1 MKRLLLITLIFTFS
15 YAENKLPEREKIPER
30 GAFPERGEIPERG
43 TFPDRNKLPERGDY
57 SMNNAVNII
66 PLEDF
71 FRNPEM
77 SSFQL
82 SPNGKYI
89 SYMKPWE
96 DGNRMMN
103 VYVRPIGSD
112 EEVRITGAS
121 KRSLYGYFWLNENRI
136 AYVQDEGGDENIHIY
151 AVNIDGS
158 NNIDLTP
165 FENIQARITDDL
177 EDNPDYMLGALNKR
191 NPRIHDV
198 YRMNVNSGEMEMIAE
213 NPGNIQGWMTDNE
226 GKLRIATTSDGVNT
240 SLLYRE
246 NETEDFK
253 PILTTN
259 FKESVSPLYFT
270 FDNQELYVA
279 SNRGR
284 DKSAI
289 FKFDLETAKEGE
301 LIFENDE
308 VDVYGLMRS
317 KKRKKIT
324 GVSYTT
330 DKRQMHFF
338 DEWRENLQNKLESK
352 LKGVEVAISDLSKD
366 ETKAIVVTYSDRSR
380 GTYYYYD
387 IEKDILNKLADLSPW
402 LDEEDMAFMKPISYK
417 SRDGLTIPGYLTLPL
432 NYKQGDRIPVVV
444 NPHGGPWARDNWGF
458 NSQVQFLANRGYA
471 VLQMNFRGS
480 VGYGREFW
488 EISFK
493 QWGKTM
499 QDDITD
505 GVNWLIDEGI
515 ADPDRI
521 GIYGASYGG
530 YATLAGLAFTPDVYA
545 CGVDYVG
552 VSNIF
557 TLLETLPPYWEL
569 GRQMMYEMIGDPD
582 TEKELL
588 KAASPLFHIDKIK
601 APLFVAQGANDPRV
615 KQAESDQIV
624 EALEAKGIDV
634 PYMLKEDEGHG
645 FYNEQNQFDFY
656 REMIKFLDK
665 HLKQ

>member
-1 MKRLLLITLIFTFS
+1 MKKEYAIVVILISIICLFYFIGGNS
-15 YAENKLPEREKIPER
+15 
-30 GAFPERGEIPERG
+30 
-43 TFPDRNKLPERGDY
+43 
-57 SMNNAVNII
+57 VNSLKNI
-66 PLEDF
+66 PLKDF
-71 FRNPEM
+71 FKNPEM

-82 SPNGKYI
+82 SPDGKHI

-96 DGNRMMN
+96 DGDRMMN
-103 VYVRPIGSD
+103 VYVRPIDSN
-112 EEVRITGAS
+112 EEVRITGAT
-121 KRSLYGYFWLNENRI
+121 KRSLYGYFWLNDNRI

-177 EDNPDYMLGALNKR
+177 EDNPDFMLVALNKR
-191 NPRIHDV
+191 NPQIHDV
-198 YRMNVNSGEMEMIAE
+198 YRLNVNSGEMEMIAE
-213 NPGNIQGWMTDNE
+213 NPGNISGWMTDND

-240 SLLYRE
+240 GLLYRE
-246 NETEDFK
+246 NESDPFK
-253 PILTTN
+253 SILVTN
-259 FKESVSPLYFT
+259 FKESVAPLYFT
-270 FDNQELYVA
+270 FDNKELYVS

-289 FKFDLETAKEGE
+289 FKFDLNTAKEGE
-301 LIFENDE
+301 LIFEHGE

-317 KKRKKIT
+317 KKRKVIT

-330 DKRQMHFF
+330 DKRQIHFF
-338 DEWRENLQNKLESK
+338 DEWRENLQEKLESK
-352 LKGVEVAISDLSKD
+352 LKGVEVALSDLSKD
-366 ETKAIVVTYSDRSR
+366 EKRAIVVTYSDRSR

-387 IEKDILNKLADLSPW
+387 IENDNLQKLADLSPW
-402 LDEEDMAFMKPISYK
+402 LNEEDMAYMKPISYK
-417 SRDGLTIPGYLTLPL
+417 SRDGLTIPGYLTLPI
-432 NYKQGDRIPVVV
+432 NYKEGDKLPVVI
-444 NPHGGPWARDNWGF
+444 NPHGGPWARDGWGF
-458 NSQVQFLANRGYA
+458 NPEVQFLANRGYA

-505 GVNWLIDEGI
+505 GVKWLIDEGI

-521 GIYGASYGG
+521 AIYGASYGG
-530 YATLAGLAFTPDVYA
+530 YATLAGLAFTPDLYA

-569 GRQMMYEMIGDPD
+569 GRQMMYEMIGNPE
-582 TEKELL
+582 TEKEILE
-588 KAASPLFHIDKIK
+588 AASPLFHVDKIK
-601 APLFVAQGANDPRV
+601 APLFVAQGANDQRV

-624 EALEAKGIDV
+624 EALKAKGIDV

-645 FYNEQNQFDFY
+645 FYNEENQFDFY
-656 REMIKFLDK
+656 QEMEKFLNK
-665 HLKQ
+665 HLMN

>member
-1 MKRLLLITLIFTFS
+1 MKKEYAIVIILITIICLFYFIGGKNMS
-15 YAENKLPEREKIPER
+15 ASIPSHV
-30 GAFPERGEIPERG
+30 GVKSVKTLKEIPL
-43 TFPDRNKLPERGDY
+43 K
-57 SMNNAVNII
+57 
-66 PLEDF
+66 DF
-71 FRNPEM
+71 FKNPEM
-77 SSFQL
+77 SSFQM
-82 SPNGKYI
+82 SPDGKYI

-103 VYVRPIGSD
+103 VYVRPIESSD
-112 EEVRITGAS
+112 EVRVTGAS

-151 AVNIDGS
+151 AVNIDGT

-177 EDNPDYMLGALNKR
+177 EDDPDFMLVALNKR
-191 NPRIHDV
+191 NPRVHDV
-198 YRMNVNSGEMEMIAE
+198 YRLNVNSGDMEMIAE
-213 NPGNIQGWMTDNE
+213 NPGNISGWMTDND

-240 SLLYRE
+240 GLLYRD
-246 NETEDFK
+246 NESEDFK
-253 PILTTN
+253 NILTTN
-259 FKESVSPLYFT
+259 FKESVSPLSFT
-270 FDNQELYVA
+270 FDNKQLYVS

-289 FKFDLETAKEGE
+289 YKFDLNTVKEGE
-301 LIFENDE
+301 LIFEHDE
-308 VDVYGLMRS
+308 VDVYRLMRS
-317 KKRKKIT
+317 KKRKVIT

-330 DKRQMHFF
+330 DKRQIHFF
-338 DEWRENLQNKLESK
+338 DDWRENLQKKLESK
-352 LKGVEVAISDLSKD
+352 LEGVEVALSDLSKD
-366 ETKAIVVTYSDRSR
+366 EKRAIVVTYSDRSR

-387 IEKDILNKLADLSPW
+387 IETDNLKKLADLSPW
-402 LDEEDMAFMKPISYK
+402 LNEEDMANMWPISYK
-417 SRDGLTIPGYLTLPL
+417 SRDGLTIPGYLTLPI
-432 NYKQGDRIPVVV
+432 NYKKGDKLPVII
-444 NPHGGPWARDNWGF
+444 NPHGGPWARDAWGF
-458 NSQVQFLANRGYA
+458 DSQVQFLANRGYA

-505 GVNWLIDEGI
+505 GVNWLINEGI

-521 GIYGASYGG
+521 AIYGASYGG
-530 YATLAGLAFTPDVYA
+530 YATLAGLAFTPDLYA

-569 GRQMMYEMIGDPD
+569 GRQMMYEMIGNPE
-582 TEKELL
+582 TEKEILE
-588 KAASPLFHIDKIK
+588 AASPIFHVDKIK
-601 APLFVAQGANDPRV
+601 APLFVAQGANDQRV

-624 EALEAKGIDV
+624 EALKAKGIDV

-645 FYNEQNQFDFY
+645 FYNEENQFDFY
-656 REMIKFLDK
+656 QEMEKFLNK
-665 HLKQ
+665 HLMN

>member
-1 MKRLLLITLIFTFS
+1 MKNLIIALLSINIILFYSCQKSNEGDCAMNLINS
-15 YAENKLPEREKIPER
+15 VKE
-30 GAFPERGEIPERG
+30 
-43 TFPDRNKLPERGDY
+43 
-57 SMNNAVNII
+57 I

-103 VYVRPIGSD
+103 VYIREIDSD
-112 EEVRITGAS
+112 NEIRLTSAS
-121 KRSLYGYFWLNENRI
+121 ERSLYGYGWLNDERI
-136 AYVQDEGGDENIHIY
+136 AYVQDKGGDENIHIY
-151 AVNIDGS
+151 AVNIDGK

-165 FENIQARITDDL
+165 FENIQARITDNL
-177 EDNPDYMLGALNKR
+177 EDDPNFILVAINKR
-191 NPRIHDV
+191 NARIHDV
-198 YRMNVNSGEMEMIAE
+198 YRLNVNSGEMQMIAE
-213 NPGNIQGWMTDNE
+213 NPGNISGWMTDND
-226 GKLRIATTSDGVNT
+226 GKLRIATTSDGVNS

-246 NETEDFK
+246 SESDEFK
-253 PILTTN
+253 SILTTN

-270 FDNQELYVA
+270 FDNKELYVS

-289 FKFDLETAKEGE
+289 FKFDLNQAKEYE

-330 DKRQMHFF
+330 DKRQTHFF
-338 DEWRENLQNKLESK
+338 DEWRESLQKKLESK
-352 LKGVEVAISDLSKD
+352 LDGFEVALTDFSKD
-366 ETKAIVVTYSDRSR
+366 ETKAIVITYSDRSR

-387 IEKDILNKLADLSPW
+387 IKQDNLIKLADLSPW
-402 LDEEDMAFMKPISYK
+402 LNEKDMAFMTPISYK

-432 NYKQGDRIPVVV
+432 NYKKNEKIPVIV

-458 NSQVQFLANRGYA
+458 DSQVQFLANRGYA

-480 VGYGREFW
+480 VGYGRDFW
-488 EISFK
+488 EASFK

-530 YATLAGLAFTPDVYA
+530 YATLAGLAFTPDLYA

-569 GRQMMYEMIGDPD
+569 GRQMMYEMIGNPE
-582 TEKELL
+582 TEEELL
-588 KAASPLFHIDKIK
+588 RAASPLFHIDKIK

-624 EALEAKGIDV
+624 NALKLKGIDV

-645 FYNEQNQFDFY
+645 FYNESNQFDFY
-656 REMIKFLDK
+656 REMITFLNK
-665 HLKQ
+665 HLKK

>member
-1 MKRLLLITLIFTFS
+1 MNYVILIILFFI
-15 YAENKLPEREKIPER
+15 
-30 GAFPERGEIPERG
+30 GE
-43 TFPDRNKLPERGDY
+43 Y
-57 SMNNAVNII
+57 SMAGNTMI
-66 PLEDF
+66 PLKDF

-77 SSFQL
+77 SSFSL
-82 SPNGKYI
+82 SPDGKHI

-96 DGNRMMN
+96 EGNRMMN
-103 VYVRPIGSD
+103 VYVRPIDSND
-112 EEVRITGAS
+112 EVRITDAS
-121 KRSLYGYFWLNENRI
+121 KRSLYGYFWINDNRI
-136 AYVQDEGGDENIHIY
+136 AYVQDKGGDENIHIY
-151 AVNIDGS
+151 AVDIDGK

-177 EDNPDYMLGALNKR
+177 EDDPNFMLVALNKR
-191 NPRIHDV
+191 NPQIHDV
-198 YRMNVNSGEMEMIAE
+198 YRLNVNNGDMDMIAE
-213 NPGNIQGWMTDNE
+213 NPGNISGWGTDHD

-246 NETEDFK
+246 NEDDDFK
-253 PILTTN
+253 SILTTN
-259 FKESVSPLYFT
+259 FKESVSPLFFT
-270 FDNQELYVA
+270 FDNKELYVS

-301 LIFENDE
+301 LIFEHDE
-308 VDVYGLMRS
+308 VDVYGLMSS
-317 KKRKKIT
+317 KKRKVIT

-330 DKRQMHFF
+330 DKRQIHFF
-338 DEWRENLQNKLESK
+338 DKWRENLQSTLESQ
-352 LKGVEVAISDLSKD
+352 LKGVEVAISGLSKD

-387 IEKDILNKLADLSPW
+387 IENDNLTKLADLSPW
-402 LDEEDMAFMKPISYK
+402 LNEDDMAFMKPIKYK

-432 NYKQGDRIPVVV
+432 DYKKGEKLPVVI

-458 NSQVQFLANRGYA
+458 NPEIQFLANRGYA

-505 GVNWLIDEGI
+505 GVNWLIEEGI

-521 GIYGASYGG
+521 AIYGASYGG
-530 YATLAGLAFTPDVYA
+530 YATLAGLTFTPDIYA

-569 GRQMMYEMIGDPD
+569 GRQMMYEMIGNPD

-588 KAASPLFHIDKIK
+588 EAASPLFHIDKIK
-601 APLFVAQGANDPRV
+601 APLLVAQGANDPRV

-624 EALEAKGIDV
+624 DALKAKGIDV
-634 PYMLKEDEGHG
+634 PYILKEDEGHG
-645 FYNEQNQFDFY
+645 FYNEENQFDFY
-656 REMIKFLDK
+656 QEMEKFLDK
-665 HLKQ
+665 HLMN